1 MVLKKL
7 NFNYISTKPIHIA
20 LVGNPNSGKSTL
32 FNAITGLNQKV
43 SNFPGTTVDYK
54 WADVGNARIIDL
66 PGTYSIYPKSGDEQV
81 TVSTILGQKTGFEP
95 HKIVV
100 VADASNLK
108 RSLLLCLQVIDLGMP
123 TVLALNMLDV
133 AAQKH
138 IQIDSVELSKLLGI
152 PVVEINARKRQGIDL
167 LEKTVANLKS
177 PSKIFYQIN
186 PAIVEFLEELKI
198 VINTGNMYKDLV
210 LAHQVSVASHSKQNI
225 ARVFSKYEFE
235 TGKLQARETVDRFKQ
250 IDEILI
256 ECITKTAHVTD
267 RSNFADK
274 FITHKVWG
282 LLIFFALLFVMF
294 QSIFWLA
301 RWPMELIEQGFISL
315 SSYTLQ
321 QLPNSMLGDLLA
333 NGVLS
338 GISGVLVF
346 VPQIV
351 ILFSLLTLL
360 EDSGYMAR
368 VSFIMDRLM
377 RSFGL
382 NGKSVVPL
390 IGGMACAV
398 PSIMATRNIENV
410 RDRLITIM
418 VIPLM
423 SCSARLPVYVLLIGL
438 IVPDTQVWGIL
449 SMQGLVMLGMYL
461 VGFVAALLVAWVFK
475 MVLKQ
480 NKKNYFILE
489 MPAYKWPT
497 INNVSL
503 VVWSRVKIFV
513 KEAGLIILCVS
524 VLLWFL
530 GSYGP
535 GDTFEKI
542 ENKYR
547 QAIYK
552 DSINAPSQMQAE
564 KLEASYAGHFGKWIE
579 PAISPLG
586 FDWKIGIALLSS
598 FAAREVFVGT
608 MSAIYSIG
616 DGEGHLSLK
625 HKMQAEIN
633 IQTGKPRYSMATVW
647 SLMFFYAFA
656 LQCTSTI
663 AVVYRETKSWKW
675 PLLQIVILTGMAYL
689 ASLTIYQLFS

>member
-1 MVLKKL
+1 M
-7 NFNYISTKPIHIA
+7 
-20 LVGNPNSGKSTL
+20 

-54 WADVGNARIIDL
+54 WADVKNARIIDL

-95 HKIVV
+95 NKIIV

-108 RSLLLCLQVIDLGMP
+108 RSLLLCLQVIDLGLP

-138 IQIDSVELSKLLGI
+138 IQIDSKELSNLLGI
-152 PVVEINARKRQGIDL
+152 PVVEINARKKQGIDI
-167 LEKTVANLKS
+167 LEQTVANLKI
-177 PSKIFYQIN
+177 PTKVFYQIN
-186 PAIVEFLEELKI
+186 PAIVEFLEELRI
-198 VINTGNMYKDLV
+198 VINTGNIYKDLV
-210 LAHQVSVASHSKQNI
+210 MAHQVSSASHERQNI

-235 TGKLQARETVDRFKQ
+235 TGKLQARETVERFKQ

-274 FITHKVWG
+274 IITHKVWG

-301 RWPMELIEQGFISL
+301 RWPMEVIEQGFNSL
-315 SSYTLQ
+315 SSYTIHH
-321 QLPNSMLGDLLA
+321 LPNMWGDLLA

-338 GISGVLVF
+338 GVSGVLVF
-346 VPQIV
+346 VPQIM
-351 ILFSLLTLL
+351 ILFALLTLL

-368 VSFIMDRLM
+368 VSFIMDKLM

-438 IVPDTQVWGIL
+438 IVPDTTQVWGVL

-475 MVLKQ
+475 IILKQ
-480 NKKNYFILE
+480 NNKNYFILE

-503 VVWSRVKIFV
+503 VVWGRVKVFV

-524 VLLWFL
+524 VILWFL

-535 GDTFEKI
+535 GDKLQQVEK
-542 ENKYR
+542 KYS
-547 QAIYK
+547 QSIYK
-552 DSINAPSQMQAE
+552 DSTSAQAQMQAE

-616 DGEGHLSLK
+616 DGEGHQSLK
-625 HKMQAEIN
+625 QKMQAEVDTI
-633 IQTGKPRYSMATVW
+633 TGKPRYSMPTVW

-656 LQCTSTI
+656 LQCTSTV

-675 PLLQIVILTGMAYL
+675 PLLQIIILTGMAYL
-689 ASLTIYQLFS
+689 ASLAIYQGFS